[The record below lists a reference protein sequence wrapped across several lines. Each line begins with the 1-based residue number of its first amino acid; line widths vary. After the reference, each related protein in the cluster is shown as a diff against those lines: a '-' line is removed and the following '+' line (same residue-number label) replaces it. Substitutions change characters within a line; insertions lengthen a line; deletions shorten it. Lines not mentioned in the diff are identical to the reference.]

1 MPSSASTP
9 TDHPPRGQA
18 GREVTAGDDRSPSEP
33 GGRETAAG
41 NDREPMHRE
50 AAARVVAEVA
60 DRLADPERVARIAG
74 VPDNLMH
81 YPGDPQPVWD
91 PLQLSDGHPGV
102 ALLYAELAVTDP
114 ALRHRAHAHLSAG
127 LAAGIRPV
135 PQSLFGGMVALA
147 YAGHTTAVGSG
158 GYTAMLAGLD
168 RHILDRART
177 RARADLDRS
186 RAGEPAGAWSRY
198 DVLAGTAG
206 IGRYL
211 LARHLAA
218 DGQEAR
224 EAAGA
229 ALTELLTSLVA
240 VATAD
245 DITRHGSRL
254 PAWWVTDGL
263 DHGLPEHVNLGL
275 AHGVPGPLALLAL
288 AWRAGVRVDRQDE
301 AVERIMALLTRLRT
315 DDEAGPR
322 WPHLMSRERIEKE
335 EPPERGRDSWC
346 YGAAGAARAVH
357 LAGTALDRPDWRADA
372 EAALRGA
379 LTVASDASIRDSALC
394 HGWAGLLQIAL
405 RTAEDTGDPE
415 LHATADR
422 LAARVLDGFDPGSPF
437 GFRYAHALAKRPL
450 DRPGFLEGAA
460 GIALALHTY
469 ATGRAP
475 VTSWDSA
482 LMLS

>member
-1 MPSSASTP
+1 MPSPASTP
-9 TDHPPRGQA
+9 TDRSPREPA
-18 GREVTAGDDRSPSEP
+18 GRSS
-33 GGRETAAG
+33 
-41 NDREPMHRE
+41 REPVHRG
-50 AAARVVAEVA
+50 AAARVVAEIA
-60 DRLADPERVARIAG
+60 DRLADPERVARTAG
-74 VPDNLMH
+74 APDNLMH

-91 PLQLSDGHPGV
+91 ALQLSDGHPGV
-102 ALLYAELAVTDP
+102 ALLYAELATTDA

-127 LAAGIRPV
+127 LAAGVRPA

-147 YAGHTTAVGSG
+147 YAGHTTAAGSG

-168 RHILDRART
+168 RHILDRVRT
-177 RARADLDRS
+177 RARADLERT

-218 DGQEAR
+218 DAQEAR
-224 EAAGA
+224 QAAGA
-229 ALTELLTSLVA
+229 ALTEVLTSLVA

-254 PAWWVTDGL
+254 PAWWITDGL

-301 AVERIMALLTRLRT
+301 AIERTMALLTSLRT
-315 DDEAGPR
+315 FDEAGPR
-322 WPHLMSRERIEKE
+322 WPHLMSRERIEKG

-357 LAGTALDRPDWRADA
+357 LAGSALDRPEWRADA

-379 LTVASDASIRDSALC
+379 LAVASDESIRDSALC
-394 HGWAGLLQIAL
+394 HGWAGLLQIVL
-405 RTAEDTGDPE
+405 RTAEDTDDPE

-422 LAARVLDGFDPGSPF
+422 LAARVLDGFDPGAPF
-437 GFRYAHALAKRPL
+437 GFRYAHALAHRPL

-469 ATGRAP
+469 AIGRAP

-482 LMLS
+482 LLLS

>member
-9 TDHPPRGQA
+9 TDRTPREQA
-18 GREVTAGDDRSPSEP
+18 GP
-33 GGRETAAG
+33 ETATWNSHEPVGSEAASG
-41 NDREPMHRE
+41 NDREPAHRA

-102 ALLYAELAVTDP
+102 ALLFAELAVTDP

-168 RHILDRART
+168 RHILDRVRT
-177 RARADLDRS
+177 RARADLERT
-186 RAGEPAGAWSRY
+186 RAGDPAGAWSRY

-224 EAAGA
+224 QAAGA
-229 ALTELLTSLVA
+229 ALTEVLTSLVA
-240 VATAD
+240 AATAD

-288 AWRAGVRVDRQDE
+288 AWRTGVRVDRQDE

-315 DDEAGPR
+315 RDEAGPR
-322 WPHLMSRERIEKE
+322 WPHLMSRERIEKGSRRSADGTPGATE
-335 EPPERGRDSWC
+335 RPVRPAPSTSPEPPWTGRTGAPKRRRRCAGRWRWRATRRSVTPRCATAGPASCRSCCAPPRTPTTRNSTPPPTAWRPACSTDTTPGRRSASATPTRSRGAHWTAPASWRGR
-346 YGAAGAARAVH
+346 RASPWPCTRTPPAVRRSPP
-357 LAGTALDRPDWRADA
+357 GTAP
-372 EAALRGA
+372 
-379 LTVASDASIRDSALC
+379 
-394 HGWAGLLQIAL
+394 
-405 RTAEDTGDPE
+405 
-415 LHATADR
+415 
-422 LAARVLDGFDPGSPF
+422 
-437 GFRYAHALAKRPL
+437 
-450 DRPGFLEGAA
+450 
-460 GIALALHTY
+460 
-469 ATGRAP
+469 
-475 VTSWDSA
+475 
-482 LMLS
+482 

>member
-9 TDHPPRGQA
+9 TDRDPREPA
-18 GREVTAGDDRSPSEP
+18 GGEATAGNDRSPSEP
-33 GGRETAAG
+33 VGGEAAART
-41 NDREPMHRE
+41 DREPAHRE

-74 VPDNLMH
+74 APDNLMH

-91 PLQLSDGHPGV
+91 PLQLSDGHPGA
-102 ALLYAELAVTDP
+102 ALLYAELAVTYP
-114 ALRHRAHAHLSAG
+114 ALRHRSHAHLSAG

-135 PQSLFGGMVALA
+135 PQSLFGGMAALA

-168 RHILDRART
+168 RHILDRVRS
-177 RARADLDRS
+177 RARADLERT
-186 RAGEPAGAWSRY
+186 RAGDPAGAWSRY

-218 DGQEAR
+218 EGQEAR

-229 ALTELLTSLVA
+229 ALTDVLTSLVA

-254 PAWWVTDGL
+254 PAWWVTEGL

-315 DDEAGPR
+315 RDGAGPR
-322 WPHLMSRERIEKE
+322 WPHLMSRERIEKR

-379 LTVASDASIRDSALC
+379 LTVASDESIRDSALC
-394 HGWAGLLQIAL
+394 HGWAGLLQIVL
-405 RTAEDTGDPE
+405 RTAEDTHDPE

-422 LAARVLDGFDPGSPF
+422 LAARVLDGFDPGAPF

-475 VTSWDSA
+475 VTSWDGA

>member
-1 MPSSASTP
+1 MGSEAAS
-9 TDHPPRGQA
+9 
-18 GREVTAGDDRSPSEP
+18 
-33 GGRETAAG
+33 G
-41 NDREPMHRE
+41 NDREPAHRA

-102 ALLYAELAVTDP
+102 ALLFAELAVTDP

-168 RHILDRART
+168 RHILDRVRT
-177 RARADLDRS
+177 RARADLERT
-186 RAGEPAGAWSRY
+186 RAGDPAGAWSRY

-224 EAAGA
+224 QAAGA
-229 ALTELLTSLVA
+229 ALTEVLTSLVA
-240 VATAD
+240 AATAD

-288 AWRAGVRVDRQDE
+288 AWRTGVRVDRQDE

-315 DDEAGPR
+315 RDEAGPR
-322 WPHLMSRERIEKE
+322 WPHLMSRERIEKG

-357 LAGTALDRPDWRADA
+357 LAGTALDRPDWRAEA
-372 EAALRGA
+372 EAALRGTLA
-379 LTVASDASIRDSALC
+379 VAGDASIRDSALC
-394 HGWAGLLQIAL
+394 HGWAASCRSCCAPP
-405 RTAEDTGDPE
+405 RTPTTRNSTQPPTAWRPTCSTDSTPGRRSAS
-415 LHATADR
+415 ATPTRSRGAHWTAPASWR
-422 LAARVLDGFDPGSPF
+422 GRRASPWPCTRTPPAVRRSPPG
-437 GFRYAHALAKRPL
+437 
-450 DRPGFLEGAA
+450 
-460 GIALALHTY
+460 T
-469 ATGRAP
+469 AP
-475 VTSWDSA
+475 
-482 LMLS
+482 